1 MFQSSDSGS
10 CMIPEHIY
18 IIVQKEGNV
27 LSSKRKNQSIDRRA
41 RYTQNIIRSSLLSLM
56 RQKPFTKITVTE
68 ICKQSEINRGTFY
81 LHYYDLDDVLDD
93 IIEQTIQDTTQIFDH
108 VMCPEKD
115 RCTYPFC
122 RKVQESQEFRILFSD
137 ETASARLLDKLCEL
151 SKEDFITRLMQNSLL
166 SYEQAEAI
174 LYFQMNG
181 CLSINKRMIKNN
193 CRDWGSIQKAI
204 DQFIKSGLE
213 SFLIKDERQNLR
225 DPQPGHEEPPT
236 GLRPGQ
242 KTFGGCSQE

>member
-1 MFQSSDSGS
+1 M
-10 CMIPEHIY
+10 H
-18 IIVQKEGNV
+18 
-27 LSSKRKNQSIDRRA
+27 SKRKSQSVDRRT
-41 RYTQNIIRSSLLSLM
+41 RYTQNTIRDSLLSLM
-56 RQKPFTKITVTE
+56 QKKPFNKITVTE
-68 ICKQSEINRGTFY
+68 ICKLSEINRGTFY

-93 IIEQTIQDTTQIFDH
+93 IIEKMVQNTTQVFDH

-122 RKVQESQEFRILFSD
+122 QKVQESQEFRILFSD
-137 ETASARLLDKLCEL
+137 ETASARLLDKLCEI

-181 CLSINKRMIKNN
+181 CLAINKQMLKNG
-193 CRDWGSIQKAI
+193 CRDWAKIQNSI

-213 SFLIKDERQNLR
+213 SFLIKDERQNSMDLR
-225 DPQPGHEEPPT
+225 
-236 GLRPGQ
+236 
-242 KTFGGCSQE
+242 S